1 MRGDDDDDDDDDDNN
16 NNRRLN
22 DEPEEKSNMAAACVC
37 DTLASIMIQH
47 ETEVSVT
54 CQRGFVHVNAIWL
67 LNGTPNT
74 L

>member
-1 MRGDDDDDDDDDDNN
+1 MTN
-16 NNRRLN
+16 LKK
-22 DEPEEKSNMAAACVC
+22 KSRWQLGVC
-37 DTLASIMIQH
+37 NTLASIMIQH
-47 ETEVSVT
+47 EAEDSVT